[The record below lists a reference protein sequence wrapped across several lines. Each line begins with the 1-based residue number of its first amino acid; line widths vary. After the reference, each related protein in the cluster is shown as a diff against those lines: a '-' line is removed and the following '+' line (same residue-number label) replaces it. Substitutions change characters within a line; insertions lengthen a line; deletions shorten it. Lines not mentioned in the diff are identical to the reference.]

1 MYGTWNKRDTV
12 LTKYGGQGGM
22 TVEGV
27 FILFDFDDEKLFIK
41 IQKPTQ
47 EELHIY
53 EWYELTSPVSHIR
66 RKHDKLMAS
75 NIPIEEWKKR
85 LAWQPAE
92 VIDNTLCNTT
102 QHNTT
107 REWNVN
113 QEMIQED
120 TLKQGHQD

>member
-1 MYGTWNKRDTV
+1 MV
-12 LTKYGGQGGM
+12 PTKYGGQGGITM
-22 TVEGV
+22 EGD
-27 FILFDFDDEKLFIK
+27 FIPFDFDYEKLFIK

-47 EELHIY
+47 EELDIY

-92 VIDNTLCNTT
+92 VIDKTLCNTT
-102 QHNTT
+102 
-107 REWNVN
+107 
-113 QEMIQED
+113 
-120 TLKQGHQD
+120 